1 MFRKFPRKINKIVVK
16 VGSSVIATDQ
26 MKPRMAHLRSL
37 VGQVSAIRR
46 QDIDVI
52 LVSSGAIVLGMGEL
66 NRKRRSSDLASLQAL
81 AAIGQTILMRKYN
94 ELFKKND
101 QKCAQLLL
109 TWDDFDN
116 RLRHNN
122 ARNTLHTML
131 EWGVIPVVNEN
142 DTISTDEIKF
152 GDNDKLSA
160 LVASLVQADLLV
172 LLSDVEG
179 FYHVNG
185 KEKELFEE
193 IKEITREIE
202 GFALGSSSRFAG
214 ETDQEA
220 KKQMSKGGMTA
231 KLNAIKIATQAK
243 IPCIIANGETK
254 DVLLRIL
261 KGERIGTLFM
271 ENEEKVLA
279 RKHWIS
285 FGAKPKGA
293 VVVDEGAKQALLKGG
308 RSLLLPGV
316 ISWEGHFKKG
326 DVIIVRDEQSH
337 EVARGITNYS
347 TAMMQGVQEKKG
359 QRELIHCDNLVLSER

>member
-1 MFRKFPRKINKIVVK
+1 MLRKFPGKVKRIIIK

-37 VGQVSAIRR
+37 VAQVSAIRR
-46 QDIDVI
+46 RNIDVI

-66 NRKRRSSDLASLQAL
+66 NRKHRSSDLASLQAL
-81 AAIGQTILMRKYN
+81 AAIGQTVLMRKYD
-94 ELFKKND
+94 ELFKRNK

-122 ARNTLHTML
+122 ARNTLRTML
-131 EWGVIPVVNEN
+131 EWGVIPVINEN

-179 FYHVNG
+179 FYDLKG
-185 KEKELFEE
+185 GEKKLFEE

-202 GFALGSSSRFAG
+202 GFASGRSSHSVSAVNP
-214 ETDQEA
+214 TA
-220 KKQMSKGGMTA
+220 KKHMSKGGMAA
-231 KLNAIKIATQAK
+231 KLDAIKVATQAK
-243 IPCIIANGETK
+243 IPCIIANGETE

-271 ENEEKVLA
+271 EKEEKVLA

-285 FGAKPKGA
+285 FGAKPKGS
-293 VVVDEGAKQALLKGG
+293 VIVDNGARQALLKGG
-308 RSLLLPGV
+308 KSLLLPGV
-316 ISWEGHFKKG
+316 VGWEGHFKKD
-326 DVIIVRDEQSH
+326 DVVVVRDEDDH
-337 EVARGITNYS
+337 EIARGITNYS
-347 TAMMQGVQEKKG
+347 TTMLQAIEEKKG
-359 QRELIHCDNLVLSER
+359 QRELIHCDNLVLCKR